1 MSKKACIA
9 AAALLW
15 AGLAQATCYSVY
27 KSDGTL
33 LYETSKAPVNLALPI
48 GDSVPAKYGTG
59 ATMTVSDHG
68 VFCKDRRGDA
78 SADKTPAKEEVA
90 KGDDVTVK
98 QLSGVQR
105 STKFTP

>member
-1 MSKKACIA
+1 MSKKACLA

-33 LYETSKAPVNLALPI
+33 LYETSNTPVNLAMPI
-48 GDSVPAKYGTG
+48 GDSVPAKYGVGT
-59 ATMTVSDHG
+59 TMTVSDHS

-78 SADKTPAKEEVA
+78 SADKAPAKEEVA
-90 KGDDVTVK
+90 QGEDVKVK
-98 QLSGVQR
+98 DLSGTQR
-105 STKFTP
+105 SNRFTP

>member
-33 LYETSKAPVNLALPI
+33 LHETSNPPVNLALQI

-68 VFCKDRRGDA
+68 VFCRDRRGDA
-78 SADKTPAKEEVA
+78 GADKAPAKEEVA

-98 QLSGVQR
+98 QLSGSQR